1 MKLLSRALCAQ
12 RAALVAGILVAALLA
27 PWSVFAVGI
36 ETPGSTD
43 AQFAVT
49 PDGGTAYSVP
59 IRVPP
64 GTAGVEPKLALSYSS
79 RGGPSA
85 VGFGWAVSGL
95 SAVQRG
101 SRNKFE
107 DGAVR
112 GVYLD
117 EKDALY
123 LDGEKLIQVSTDAN
137 ASFREFRTR
146 VDNYSRIRA
155 YEWDAKG
162 PKRLTVETRAGLR
175 LHFGSA
181 EASRVRVDGTGP
193 ILTWLCDRIE
203 DSVGNFMLIAYA
215 VEGLDHRI
223 AEISYTGNN
232 RAGLLPYAKVSFS
245 YKQVDPY
252 EVRYLFGTKIEQKYL
267 LDRITTSFRAKTH
280 RTYTFEYD
288 RLDKFRKAFQLAAL
302 RELGSDGLTYRPLR
316 FVYSRASGNWRE
328 YQDVGFPSEV
338 APLPSGRGL
347 VFANIDGDAR
357 QELIYRFVSSG
368 VVKAGAY
375 SYATGTPKP
384 MDGKWTPLIDLTGD
398 DYLLHDLDADGHADI
413 VATGPASYLASQKEG
428 WLQVSNAGLAFNLKV
443 GDFRD
448 NRYLFINTDP
458 GGKRGDALI
467 WASPRQSTSAGA
479 ALVDG
484 NAWRSLSQ
492 FQPPH
497 LFEVDASNSLNGV
510 YALDVDCDGRQ
521 ELVYNLTK
529 ADGSK
534 MREVYKATSKG
545 WELFKD
551 SAYLLPFDP
560 VPHSAALRVVD
571 LNADGCKDIVVAYRS
586 AGTTVQ
592 KAWLA
597 TSKGWKEDP
606 RAFPDVVFWTGQ
618 PGTVGRM
625 FAEMADL
632 SGDGRAD
639 LFWGASTGSALK
651 AGAYR
656 STSTDWVFD
665 KSLAPP
671 AALPGDP
678 NDRQRQFAVI
688 NLTGST
694 VPQLAYV
701 QEKGLPE
708 IYTNSRDGWAI
719 DKELRVPLTV
729 AQFDK
734 ADLGVRFPDLNGD
747 GFADIAYTKKL
758 KDGKLEKVAYVF
770 SPGATRP
777 WKPDARYKLPRP
789 TFSEDLKDTGVFLVD
804 FNGDGLTDL
813 LYAYQPSDASK
824 PPVVEAF
831 VNCSFMTECKEVK
844 QDDEGG
850 YWKSVTDPIFGS
862 RLAGYVPPIPFTQE
876 GIGSLG
882 VRALDLN
889 GDGLTDLI
897 ASREEDDPTGASP
910 PKLVRRVFLN
920 QLDSST
926 RVGRWVEVKEESAL
940 PPIAFV
946 RPLRTALG
954 ELENTLSKVRD
965 NRVEL
970 IDLDGDRLPD
980 ILYSFKTWAPK
991 PETDDERRQR
1001 VLEGKPSELIPT
1013 VLRGA
1018 FLNWGDSW
1026 VPAPAYTPSH
1036 RFDQDES
1043 QEYEQARSATQTY
1056 FQDINSDGLVD
1067 LIYAERCDSPCSA
1080 VNEAYLNSGSGWAR
1094 YTAYDV
1100 PSVSM
1105 LNNTKGDQGFRFMDV
1120 NADGL
1125 VDIVYHR
1132 VLDGGVI
1139 EKGAQINSGL
1149 GWAQSNEKDDDPNR
1163 DGYAP
1168 PIAFVEV
1175 GRGDLGIRP
1184 LDLNGDGIV
1193 DLVQTYKRSDSEQV
1207 NRVWLNQPFAAADV
1221 RPFKTDLLAE
1231 VTDGLGK
1238 QTRIQYRSLIGV
1250 AFDQG
1255 DGVRSAFTGD
1265 SGRSPAY
1272 PILDPPMPGYVVT
1285 TLEVSGPGV
1294 PARTSNYRYG
1304 GYRVNTLTGR
1314 SLGFGLQE
1322 IEDVERRRKTTVR
1335 YLQADGVV
1343 GNVANTKIEQAVAG
1357 KRVQISL
1364 SKSRYSVSR
1373 IDGAQLSDGFRTS
1386 FLRAR
1391 LDETSSE
1398 SRDLTGSPISFQTD
1412 VFRYDDNG
1420 NPVSIRTSFADGSGS
1435 ETTNTYFDDLGRWH
1449 LGRLATASVTLF
1461 SPGKPSQTREA
1472 AFRYE
1477 STTGQLMREVS
1488 LVGTIYEASTD
1499 YERDSFGN
1507 KVASATTVKTGEP
1520 SRRTIVAY
1528 DALGRFAISTTN
1540 QLGHTS
1546 RAEFDEVSG
1555 AITAKYDA
1563 NGIRQ
1568 TARYDS
1574 LQRLRS
1580 ETDTS
1585 GVVTLIETA
1594 FSNGGAAAFSVTKR
1608 TGELPPTTTLHD
1620 ASGLPRRQVFIGF
1633 EGKKVVVDYEYDR
1646 LGRLISSSVP
1656 RFEGDAVLRTVRRY
1670 DALDRVI
1677 EEQRPDGAIVGTRYQ
1692 GLRIVAIDP
1701 LGRETA
1707 IERDARGRTVK
1718 TIDPNSGETTFA
1730 YDASGKP
1737 IEVTNALGQVSR
1749 ASYNLAGQRNSLD
1762 DPALGLWR
1770 YRYNGFSELIEQV
1783 DARGDTVALRYDG
1796 IGRLIERKS
1805 RTDVAHYYFDEG
1817 ANAVGRLTSVRSSQ
1831 SAGRD
1836 IAYDGY
1842 GRVGSVRFRVG
1853 NDEAR
1858 VEQTYDSLSRPV
1870 ERRYSSG
1877 FSVENMYDEHGNWRQ
1892 VLVTS
1897 HKGSSAAWRS
1907 LQMDALGRVTQEQL
1921 GNGVVNTHVYESST
1935 GRLQASTARTAGG
1948 SVVQDFTLNYDQVGN
1963 VLLRVDKVQSST
1975 EQFEYDALNRI
1986 TVAARMLEEPV
1997 IVSYDPL
2004 GNILSK
2010 SKTGAYQYCDSDR
2023 TKVLCG
2029 LRSPSGAISAF
2040 KYDAAGNMVQIGDK
2054 RLAYDGEGRVTT
2066 ISDSWSKASEL
2077 RYGADGELIH
2087 QESRFNQNK
2096 FEVTY
2101 LGDTELVREAFAPPL
2116 RPTPERTRLRHFI
2129 SAPTGT
2135 VGFFEYTFWHFPFR
2149 HTAPMYGMLVMDN
2162 PLRSSEATVG
2172 LTYFIKDQLG
2182 TLRATLNEAGE
2193 VTERFDFDSW
2203 GQRRQHKEYVYRSV
2217 RQGFTG
2223 HEHLDNLDLIH
2234 MGGRVYSPSLARFV
2248 SPDPVV
2254 QFVGNS
2260 QSHNRYSYVLNNPL
2274 RFVDATG
2281 FDIFGDIGRA
2291 FGDAVR
2297 GVGNAIGGI
2306 VDAVVGKP
2314 LKWIGEQLNKA
2325 GQWLQQNWRTV
2336 AVIAATIALGPA
2348 GTAFTAFLT
2357 GAAIGGLSAALYGG
2371 SFEDIMRGAILGGVT
2386 ASLFYGVGDLGLA
2399 GLSAS
2404 AAHGVAG
2411 GVSAAIRGDDVGSG
2425 FLAAFVTRSVA
2436 PGIENLDSAGYR
2448 IAGAA
2453 VVGGVTSSISGGSF
2467 ENGAITGAFSRA
2479 FNDES
2484 HLRERKEGFFDQFL
2498 AKPAQVYSATEAFVS
2513 NRDEMIDV
2521 NVKGADKYF
2530 HCKANCEA
2538 TLQGDWGRTT
2548 AEVLSFGRE
2557 ASDFV
2562 RPDKWVEAWN
2572 ANSSR
2577 SSGYLDNIGRTYR
2590 YKVDDYRGDMD
2601 ANRQGRSVGDGGDCA
2616 ITCQKYRVKGLR

>member
-1 MKLLSRALCAQ
+1 MKLLSRMFCAQ

-27 PWSVFAVGI
+27 PWAVFAVGI

-95 SAVQRG
+95 SAIQRG

-137 ASFREFRTR
+137 AAFREFRTR

-181 EASRVRVDGTGP
+181 EASRVRVNGTGP

-252 EVRYLFGTKIEQKYL
+252 EVRYLFGTRIEQKYL

-302 RELGSDGLTYRPLR
+302 RELGSDGLSYRPLR

-347 VFANIDGDAR
+347 VFANIDGDGR

-458 GGKRGDALI
+458 GGKQGDALI
-467 WASPRQSTSAGA
+467 WASPQQSTSAGA
-479 ALVDG
+479 AQVDG

-497 LFEVDASNSLNGV
+497 LFAVDASNSLNGV

-529 ADGSK
+529 SDGSK
-534 MREVYKATSKG
+534 IREVYKATSKG

-592 KAWLA
+592 RAWLA

-701 QEKGLPE
+701 QEKGLPQ

-758 KDGKLEKVAYVF
+758 KDGQLEKVAYVF

-850 YWKSVTDPIFGS
+850 YWKSVTDRIFGS

-876 GIGSLG
+876 GFGSLG
-882 VRALDLN
+882 VRALDLD

-980 ILYSFKTWAPK
+980 ILYSFKTWVPK

-1018 FLNWGDSW
+1018 FLNRGDSW

-1139 EKGAQINSGL
+1139 EKGAHINSGL

-1255 DGVRSAFTGD
+1255 DGVRSAFAGD

-1343 GNVANTKIEQAVAG
+1343 GNVANIKIEQTVAG

-1386 FLRAR
+1386 FLRGR
-1391 LDETSSE
+1391 LEESSSE
-1398 SRDLTGSPISFQTD
+1398 SRDLTGLLISRQTD
-1412 VFRYDDNG
+1412 VFRYDGNG
-1420 NPVSIRTSFADGSGS
+1420 NSVSVRTVFADGSGS
-1435 ETTNTYFDDLGRWH
+1435 ETTNTYEDDLSRWH

-1461 SPGKPSQTREA
+1461 SPERPSQTREA
-1472 AFRYE
+1472 AFRYD
-1477 STTGQLMREVS
+1477 SATGQLVREVS
-1488 LVGTIYEASTD
+1488 LVGTIHEVTAD
-1499 YERDSFGN
+1499 YERDKFGN
-1507 KVASATTVKTGEP
+1507 KSASVIAVKTGEP
-1520 SRRTIVAY
+1520 SRRTEVEY
-1528 DALGRFAISTTN
+1528 DVLGRFPISAKN
-1540 QLGHTS
+1540 QLGHKS
-1546 RAEFDEVSG
+1546 RAEFDEGSG

-1568 TARYDS
+1568 TVEYDS
-1574 LQRLRS
+1574 LQRARR
-1580 ETDTS
+1580 ETDAS
-1585 GVVTLIETA
+1585 EVVTLTA
-1594 FSNGGAAAFSVTKR
+1594 RAFENGGAAAFSITKR
-1608 TGELPPTTTLHD
+1608 TVGLPPATIVFD
-1620 ASGLPRRQVFIGF
+1620 ASARPHRQVSTGF
-1633 EGKKVVVDYEYDR
+1633 GGKLVVLEYEYDR
-1646 LGRLISSSVP
+1646 LGRLTRSTLP
-1656 RFEGDAVLRTVRRY
+1656 KFEGDTALYGVRRY

-1677 EEQRPDGAIVGTRYQ
+1677 EEQRPDGSRLRTSYD
-1692 GLRIVAIDP
+1692 GLRTVAIDP
-1701 LGRETA
+1701 LGRETV
-1707 IERDARGRTVK
+1707 IEKDARGRAIE
-1718 TIDPNSGETTFA
+1718 TIDPQKGRTRFA
-1730 YDASGKP
+1730 YDASGKT
-1737 IEVTNALGQVSR
+1737 IEITNALGQVSR
-1749 ASYNLAGQRNSLD
+1749 AIYNLAGQREVLD
-1762 DPALGLWR
+1762 DPSLGVWN

-1783 DARGDTVALRYDG
+1783 DARGESVALRYDA
-1796 IGRLIERKS
+1796 IGRLIERRS
-1805 RTDVAHYYFDEG
+1805 RSDVARYAFDEG
-1817 ANAVGRLTSVRSSQ
+1817 ANALGRLTAVNSSQ
-1831 SAGRD
+1831 GASRE
-1836 IAYDGY
+1836 IAYDIY
-1842 GRVGSVRFRVG
+1842 GRATSVNFRVG
-1853 NDEAR
+1853 LDHSR
-1858 VEQTYDSLSRPV
+1858 VDQIYDSLSRPA
-1870 ERRYSSG
+1870 ERRYTSG
-1877 FSVENMYDEHGNWRQ
+1877 FAVQSKYDEQGFWRQ
-1892 VLVTS
+1892 VHVLS
-1897 HKGSSAAWRS
+1897 EKGNAVAWEAV
-1907 LQMDALGRVTQEQL
+1907 LMDAHGRIVQERL
-1921 GNGVVNTHVYESST
+1921 GNGVVTTREYENTT
-1935 GRLQASTARTAGG
+1935 GRLKASTARSATG
-1948 SVVQDFTLNYDQVGN
+1948 VTVQDFSLDYDQVGN
-1963 VLLRVDKVQSST
+1963 VLQRIDKVST
-1975 EQFEYDALNRI
+1975 NTERFEYDALNRI
-1986 TVAARMLEEPV
+1986 TAATRMLEERV

-2004 GNILSK
+2004 GNILEK
-2010 SKTGAYQYCDSDR
+2010 SKTGNYQYCDTDR

-2029 LRSPSGAISAF
+2029 MKAPDGTLSDF
-2040 KYDAAGNMVQIGDK
+2040 KYDAAGNMVQMGEK
-2054 RLAYDGEGRVTT
+2054 RLVYDGEGRVT
-2066 ISDSWSKASEL
+2066 SVSEGWSKRSTF

-2116 RPTPERTRLRHFI
+2116 SPTPERTRLRHFI

-2135 VGFFEYTFWHFPFR
+2135 LGFFEYTYWHFPFR
-2149 HTAPMYGMLVMDN
+2149 HAAPMYGMLSMDN
-2162 PLRSSEATVG
+2162 PLRTSETTSG
-2172 LTYFIKDQLG
+2172 LTYFVKDQLG
-2182 TLRATLNEAGE
+2182 TLRATLNEVGE
-2193 VTERFDFDSW
+2193 VIESFDYDAW
-2203 GQRRQHKEYVYRSV
+2203 GKRKQDKKYMYRSV
-2217 RQGFTG
+2217 RHGFTG

-2248 SPDPVV
+2248 SPDPLV
-2254 QFVGNS
+2254 QAVGYS

-2274 RFVDATG
+2274 RLVDPSGYGWLDDFVRDPLGTV
-2281 FDIFGDIGRA
+2281 GRA
-2291 FGDAVR
+2291 VGDAL
-2297 GVGNAIGGI
+2297 
-2306 VDAVVGKP
+2306 DAVVGKP
-2314 LKWIGEQLNKA
+2314 LRWLGEQLNKA

-2348 GTAFTAFLT
+2348 GSALAAFLT
-2357 GAAIGGLSAALYGG
+2357 GAAIGGISAALYGG
-2371 SFEDIMRGAILGGVT
+2371 SFEDIMRGAILGGISAT
-2386 ASLFYGVGDLGLA
+2386 LFYGVGDVGLS

-2404 AAHGVAG
+2404 AAHGAAG
-2411 GVSAAIRGDDVGSG
+2411 GVSAAIRGENVATG
-2425 FLAAFVTRSVA
+2425 FIAAFATRALA
-2436 PGIENLDSAGYR
+2436 PGIEQLDGAGYR
-2448 IAGAA
+2448 VAA
-2453 VVGGVTSSISGGSF
+2453 AAAVGGVTSAVGGGSF

-2484 HLRERKEGFFDQFL
+2484 HLSGRKEGVFDKLL
-2498 AKPAQVYSATEAFVS
+2498 APPKDMYPPGVFTYGMGELGSEIDKALASGISVPGAKVPLTEQQRVWLANNPDLVGAATVLGAAYALTSASYPLNFSPSHTFQMGGSATL
-2513 NRDEMIDV
+2513 RLQI
-2521 NVKGADKYF
+2521 NVDA
-2530 HCKANCEA
+2530 
-2538 TLQGDWGRTT
+2538 GRISPGLDFTT
-2548 AEVLSFGRE
+2548 
-2557 ASDFV
+2557 V
-2562 RPDKWVEAWN
+2562 RQPAVT
-2572 ANSSR
+2572 
-2577 SSGYLDNIGRTYR
+2577 GG
-2590 YKVDDYRGDMD
+2590 
-2601 ANRQGRSVGDGGDCA
+2601 SV
-2616 ITCQKYRVKGLR
+2616 KFEWPF